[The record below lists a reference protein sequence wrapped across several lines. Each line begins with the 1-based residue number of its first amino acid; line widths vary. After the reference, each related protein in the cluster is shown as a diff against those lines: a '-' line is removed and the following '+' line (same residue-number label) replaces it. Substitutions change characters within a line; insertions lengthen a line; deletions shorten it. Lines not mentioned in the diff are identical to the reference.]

1 MAGTGGKRKGAG
13 RKKGQLG
20 KNTTALKE
28 MILAALDNVGGIKY
42 LQKQAN
48 ENPTAFMTIV
58 GKVLPLTLAGDPN
71 APSKT
76 YTTIEI
82 IHVKP

>member
-71 APSKT
+71 APIKT
-76 YTTIEI
+76 DTTIEI